1 MTTEQNIQPETAGT
15 ATREIELDITGMTCA
30 SCAAR
35 IEKKLNRIDGV
46 TASVN
51 YATERALVQAPVPI
65 TVDDLIGVVDKTGYG
80 ASEVT
85 RDAHDHMNHE
95 VAPADVLRRR
105 LMIVW
110 PLVLPVILLSMIPAL
125 QFTGWQWVA
134 LVLAT
139 PVVLWGALPFHRAA
153 WTNAKHGA
161 STMDTLVSVGTLA
174 AYLWSVW
181 AILFGDAGELGLKH
195 QFELLM
201 HPEHASSAIY
211 LEAAAGVSAF
221 LLTGR
226 YLEARAKHSS
236 AEALRSLAEL
246 GAKDVAV
253 LRDKVEQRIPL
264 SELKVG
270 DLFVVR
276 PGEKVATDGVVEMG
290 RSSIDAS
297 AMTGESVPVEVT
309 IGDDVVG
316 ATVNVNGRL
325 VVRAT
330 KVGSD
335 TALAGIARMV
345 EQAQTGKANAQRLA
359 DKVSSYFVPVVLGI
373 ALVTFFGWW
382 IIGGSLATAFTAM
395 VAVLV
400 IACPC
405 ALGLATP
412 TALLVGTGRGAS
424 LGILIRGPQ
433 ALETSRGID
442 TVVLDK
448 TGTLTTG
455 EMSVVQVHGA
465 KGVLRAAAAVE
476 AGSQHPIA
484 QAIVRAEEQP
494 PTVDDFEAVDG
505 FGVRGTVRGVPVV
518 VGQDK
523 LLVDSGM
530 PMSDELSAAV
540 DKARDGVGT
549 VVVVGWDGAA
559 RGFVKVADQPK
570 PTAAEAVSAYRAL
583 GLRPV
588 LLTGDH
594 ESVAKSVASELGIDE
609 VIAQVTPSDK
619 ASRVRQLQEQG
630 RTVAMVGDGV
640 NDAAALAQADLG
652 IAMGTGTDAAMQ
664 AADVTIMSGDPRK
677 VATAVELSRRTLRT
691 IYGNLIWAFGYNVA
705 AIPLAMTGRMSPM
718 VAGLAMA
725 FSSLFVVANSL
736 RLKSFQPSESQ
747 RPLSNSSPG

>member
-1 MTTEQNIQPETAGT
+1 MTTDQDVRKADANGDL
-15 ATREIELDITGMTCA
+15 RDVELDITGMTCS

-35 IEKKLNRIDGV
+35 IEKKLNRVDGV
-46 TASVN
+46 SASVN
-51 YATERALVQAPVPI
+51 YATEKALVRAPRPI
-65 TVDDLIGVVDKTGYG
+65 TVDDLIGVVEKTGYG
-80 ASEVT
+80 ASERT
-85 RDAHDHMNHE
+85 HDTHDHMNHE
-95 VAPADVLRRR
+95 VAPAEVLKRR

-110 PLVLPVILLSMIPAL
+110 PLVLPVILLSMVPAF

-134 LVLAT
+134 LALTT

-161 STMDTLVSVGTLA
+161 STMDTLVSLGTLA

-181 AILFGDAGELGLKH
+181 AMVFGDAGELGLKH
-195 QFELLM
+195 HFELLM

-236 AEALRSLAEL
+236 AEALRALAEL

-253 LRDKVEQRIPL
+253 LRDKTEQRIPL
-264 SELKVG
+264 SQLRVG
-270 DLFVVR
+270 DHFVVR

-290 RSSIDAS
+290 RSSIDTS
-297 AMTGESVPVEVT
+297 AMTGESVPVDVS
-309 IGDDVVG
+309 IGDDVTG
-316 ATVNVNGRL
+316 ATVNVSGRL

-330 KVGSD
+330 RVGSD

-359 DKVSSYFVPVVLGI
+359 DKVSSIFVPIVLAV
-373 ALVTFFGWW
+373 ALVTFIGWW
-382 IIGGSLATAFTAM
+382 TIGGSLATAFTAL

-455 EMSVVQVHGA
+455 EMSVVDVHGGKA
-465 KGVLRAAAAVE
+465 VRRAAAAVE

-484 QAIVRAEEQP
+484 QAIVRAEEP
-494 PTVDDFEAVDG
+494 PLPEVDDFQTVDG

-518 VGQDK
+518 VGQEK
-523 LLVDSGM
+523 LLTDSGM
-530 PMSDELSAAV
+530 SLSDELTAEV
-540 DKARDGVGT
+540 DRARDGGGT
-549 VVVVGWDGAA
+549 VVIVGWDGAA

-570 PTAAEAVSAYRAL
+570 ETAAQAVSAFKAL
-583 GLRPV
+583 ELRPV

-594 ESVAKSVASELGIDE
+594 ESVAQSVAAELGIDE
-609 VIAQVTPSDK
+609 VIAQVTPADK
-619 ASRVRQLQEQG
+619 AEQIRHLQEQG
-630 RTVAMVGDGV
+630 RKVAMVGDGV

-664 AADVTIMSGDPRK
+664 AADITIMSGDPRK
-677 VATAVELSRRTLRT
+677 VATAVELSRSTLRT
-691 IYGNLIWAFGYNVA
+691 IYGNLTWAFGYNVA
-705 AIPLAMTGRMSPM
+705 AIPLAMSGRMSPM

-725 FSSLFVVANSL
+725 FSSLFVVGNSL
-736 RLKSFQPSESQ
+736 RLKGF
-747 RPLSNSSPG
+747 RPTHGGD

>member
-1 MTTEQNIQPETAGT
+1 MTTDQDVRKADANGDL
-15 ATREIELDITGMTCA
+15 RDVELDITGMTCS

-35 IEKKLNRIDGV
+35 IEKKLNRVDGV
-46 TASVN
+46 SASVN
-51 YATERALVQAPVPI
+51 YATEKALVRAPRPI
-65 TVDDLIGVVDKTGYG
+65 TVDDLIGVVEKTGYG
-80 ASEVT
+80 ASERT
-85 RDAHDHMNHE
+85 HDAHDHMNHE
-95 VAPADVLRRR
+95 VAPAEVLKRR

-110 PLVLPVILLSMIPAL
+110 PLVLPVILLSMVPAF

-134 LVLAT
+134 LALTT

-161 STMDTLVSVGTLA
+161 STMDTLVSLGTLA

-181 AILFGDAGELGLKH
+181 AMVFGDAGELGLKH
-195 QFELLM
+195 HFELLM

-236 AEALRSLAEL
+236 AEALRALAEL

-253 LRDKVEQRIPL
+253 LRDKTEQRIPL
-264 SELKVG
+264 SQLRV
-270 DLFVVR
+270 DDHFVVR

-290 RSSIDAS
+290 RSSIDTS
-297 AMTGESVPVEVT
+297 AMTGESVPVDVS
-309 IGDDVVG
+309 IGDDVTG
-316 ATVNVNGRL
+316 ATVNVSGRL

-330 KVGSD
+330 RVGSD

-359 DKVSSYFVPVVLGI
+359 DKVSSIFVPIVLAV

-382 IIGGSLATAFTAM
+382 TIGGSLATAFTAL

-455 EMSVVQVHGA
+455 EMSVVDVHGGKA
-465 KGVLRAAAAVE
+465 VRRAAAAVE

-484 QAIVRAEEQP
+484 QAIVRAEEP
-494 PTVDDFEAVDG
+494 PLPEVDDFQTVDG

-518 VGQDK
+518 VGQEK
-523 LLVDSGM
+523 LLTDSGM
-530 PMSDELSAAV
+530 PLSDELTAAV
-540 DKARDGVGT
+540 HKARDGGGT
-549 VVVVGWDGAA
+549 VVIVGWDGAA

-570 PTAAEAVSAYRAL
+570 ETAAQAVSAFKAL
-583 GLRPV
+583 ELRPV

-594 ESVAKSVASELGIDE
+594 ESVAQSVAAELGIDE
-609 VIAQVTPSDK
+609 VIAQVTPADK
-619 ASRVRQLQEQG
+619 AEQIRHLQEQG
-630 RTVAMVGDGV
+630 RKVAMVGDGV

-664 AADVTIMSGDPRK
+664 AADITIMSGDPRK
-677 VATAVELSRRTLRT
+677 VATALELSRSTLRT
-691 IYGNLIWAFGYNVA
+691 IYGNLTWAFGYNVA
-705 AIPLAMTGRMSPM
+705 AIPLAMSGRMSPM

-725 FSSLFVVANSL
+725 FSSLFVVGNSL
-736 RLKSFQPSESQ
+736 RLKGF
-747 RPLSNSSPG
+747 RPTHGGD

>member
-1 MTTEQNIQPETAGT
+1 M
-15 ATREIELDITGMTCA
+15 RDVELDITGMTCS

-35 IEKKLNRIDGV
+35 IEKKLNRVDGV
-46 TASVN
+46 SASVN
-51 YATERALVQAPVPI
+51 YATEKALVRAPRPI
-65 TVDDLIGVVDKTGYG
+65 TVDDLIGVVEKTGYG
-80 ASEVT
+80 ASERT
-85 RDAHDHMNHE
+85 HDTHDHMNHE
-95 VAPADVLRRR
+95 VAPAEVLKRR

-110 PLVLPVILLSMIPAL
+110 PLVLPVILLSMVPAF

-134 LVLAT
+134 LALTT

-161 STMDTLVSVGTLA
+161 STMDTLVSLGTLA

-181 AILFGDAGELGLKH
+181 AMVFGDAGELGLKH
-195 QFELLM
+195 HFELLM

-236 AEALRSLAEL
+236 AEALRALAEL

-253 LRDKVEQRIPL
+253 LRDKTEQRIPL
-264 SELKVG
+264 SQLRVG
-270 DLFVVR
+270 DHFVVR

-290 RSSIDAS
+290 RSSIDTS
-297 AMTGESVPVEVT
+297 AMTGESVPVDVS
-309 IGDDVVG
+309 IGDDVTG
-316 ATVNVNGRL
+316 ATVNVSGRL

-330 KVGSD
+330 RVGSD

-359 DKVSSYFVPVVLGI
+359 DKVSSIFVPIVLAV
-373 ALVTFFGWW
+373 ALVTFIGWW
-382 IIGGSLATAFTAM
+382 TIGGSLATAFTAL

-455 EMSVVQVHGA
+455 EMSVVDVHGGKA
-465 KGVLRAAAAVE
+465 VRRAAAAVE

-484 QAIVRAEEQP
+484 QAIVRAEEP
-494 PTVDDFEAVDG
+494 PLPEVDDFQTVDG

-518 VGQDK
+518 VGQEK
-523 LLVDSGM
+523 LLTDSGM
-530 PMSDELSAAV
+530 SLSDELTAEV
-540 DKARDGVGT
+540 DRARDGGGT
-549 VVVVGWDGAA
+549 VVIVGWDGAA

-570 PTAAEAVSAYRAL
+570 ETAAQAVSAFKAL
-583 GLRPV
+583 ELRPV

-594 ESVAKSVASELGIDE
+594 ESVAQSVAAELGIDE
-609 VIAQVTPSDK
+609 VIAQVTPADK
-619 ASRVRQLQEQG
+619 AEQIRHLQEQG
-630 RTVAMVGDGV
+630 RKVAMVGDGV

-664 AADVTIMSGDPRK
+664 AADITIMSGDPRK
-677 VATAVELSRRTLRT
+677 VATAVELSRSTLRT
-691 IYGNLIWAFGYNVA
+691 IYGNLTWAFGYNVA
-705 AIPLAMTGRMSPM
+705 AIPLAMSGRMSPM

-725 FSSLFVVANSL
+725 FSSLFVVGNSL
-736 RLKSFQPSESQ
+736 RLKGF
-747 RPLSNSSPG
+747 RPTHGGD

>member
-1 MTTEQNIQPETAGT
+1 MTTDQDVRKTDANGDL
-15 ATREIELDITGMTCA
+15 RDVELDITGMTCS

-35 IEKKLNRIDGV
+35 IEKKLNRVDGV
-46 TASVN
+46 SASVN
-51 YATERALVQAPVPI
+51 YATEKALVRAPRPI
-65 TVDDLIGVVDKTGYG
+65 TVDDLIGVVEKTGYG
-80 ASEVT
+80 ASERT
-85 RDAHDHMNHE
+85 HDAHDHMNHE
-95 VAPADVLRRR
+95 VAPAEVLKRR

-110 PLVLPVILLSMIPAL
+110 PLVLPVILLSMVPAF

-134 LVLAT
+134 LALTT

-161 STMDTLVSVGTLA
+161 STMDTLVSLGTLA

-181 AILFGDAGELGLKH
+181 AMVFGDAGELGLKH
-195 QFELLM
+195 HFELLM

-236 AEALRSLAEL
+236 AEALRALAEL

-253 LRDKVEQRIPL
+253 LRDKTEQRIPL
-264 SELKVG
+264 SQLRV
-270 DLFVVR
+270 DDHFVVR

-290 RSSIDAS
+290 RSSIDTS
-297 AMTGESVPVEVT
+297 AMTGESVPVDVS
-309 IGDDVVG
+309 IGDDVTG
-316 ATVNVNGRL
+316 ATVNVSGRL

-330 KVGSD
+330 RVGSD

-359 DKVSSYFVPVVLGI
+359 DKVSSIFVPIVLAV

-382 IIGGSLATAFTAM
+382 TIGGSLATAFTAL

-455 EMSVVQVHGA
+455 EMSVVDVHGGKA
-465 KGVLRAAAAVE
+465 VRRAAAAVE

-484 QAIVRAEEQP
+484 QAIVRAEEP
-494 PTVDDFEAVDG
+494 PLPEVDDFQTVDG

-518 VGQDK
+518 VGQEK
-523 LLVDSGM
+523 LLTDSGM
-530 PMSDELSAAV
+530 PLSDELTAAV
-540 DKARDGVGT
+540 HKARDGGGT
-549 VVVVGWDGAA
+549 VVIVGWDGAA

-570 PTAAEAVSAYRAL
+570 ETAAQAVSAFKAL
-583 GLRPV
+583 ELRPV

-594 ESVAKSVASELGIDE
+594 ESVAQSVAAELGIDE
-609 VIAQVTPSDK
+609 VIAQVTPADK
-619 ASRVRQLQEQG
+619 AEQIRHLQEQG
-630 RTVAMVGDGV
+630 RKVAMVGDGV

-664 AADVTIMSGDPRK
+664 AADITIMSGDPRK
-677 VATAVELSRRTLRT
+677 VATAVELSRSTLRT
-691 IYGNLIWAFGYNVA
+691 IYGNLTWAFGYNVA
-705 AIPLAMTGRMSPM
+705 AIPLAMSGRMSPM

-725 FSSLFVVANSL
+725 FSSLFVVGNSL
-736 RLKSFQPSESQ
+736 RLKGF
-747 RPLSNSSPG
+747 RPTHGGD

>member
-1 MTTEQNIQPETAGT
+1 MTTDQDVRKADANGDL
-15 ATREIELDITGMTCA
+15 RDVELDITGMTCS

-35 IEKKLNRIDGV
+35 IEKKLNRVDGV
-46 TASVN
+46 SASVN
-51 YATERALVQAPVPI
+51 YATEKALVRAPRPI
-65 TVDDLIGVVDKTGYG
+65 TVDDLIGVVEKTGYG
-80 ASEVT
+80 ASERT
-85 RDAHDHMNHE
+85 NDAHDQMNHE
-95 VAPADVLRRR
+95 VAPAEVLKRR

-110 PLVLPVILLSMIPAL
+110 PLVLPVILLSMVPAF

-134 LVLAT
+134 LALTT

-161 STMDTLVSVGTLA
+161 STMDTLVSLGTLA

-181 AILFGDAGELGLKH
+181 AMVFGDAGELGLKH
-195 QFELLM
+195 HFELLM

-236 AEALRSLAEL
+236 AEALRALAEL

-253 LRDKVEQRIPL
+253 LRDKTEQRIPL
-264 SELKVG
+264 SQLRV
-270 DLFVVR
+270 DDHFVVR

-290 RSSIDAS
+290 RSSIDTS
-297 AMTGESVPVEVT
+297 AMTGESVPVDVS
-309 IGDDVVG
+309 IGDDVTG
-316 ATVNVNGRL
+316 ATVNVSGRL

-330 KVGSD
+330 RVGSD

-359 DKVSSYFVPVVLGI
+359 DKVSSIFVPIVLAV
-373 ALVTFFGWW
+373 ALVTFIGWW
-382 IIGGSLATAFTAM
+382 TIGGSLATAFTAL

-455 EMSVVQVHGA
+455 EMSVVDVHGGKA
-465 KGVLRAAAAVE
+465 VRRAAAAVE

-484 QAIVRAEEQP
+484 QAIVRAEEP
-494 PTVDDFEAVDG
+494 PLPEVDDFQTVDG

-518 VGQDK
+518 VGQEK
-523 LLVDSGM
+523 LLTDSGM
-530 PMSDELSAAV
+530 PLSDELTAAV
-540 DKARDGVGT
+540 HKARDGGGT
-549 VVVVGWDGAA
+549 VVIVGWDGAA

-570 PTAAEAVSAYRAL
+570 QTAPQAVSAFKAL
-583 GLRPV
+583 ELRPV

-594 ESVAKSVASELGIDE
+594 ESVAQSVAAELGIDE
-609 VIAQVTPSDK
+609 VIAQVTPADK
-619 ASRVRQLQEQG
+619 AEQIRHLQGQG
-630 RTVAMVGDGV
+630 RKVAMVGDGV

-664 AADVTIMSGDPRK
+664 AADITIMSGDPRK
-677 VATAVELSRRTLRT
+677 VATAVELSRSTLRT
-691 IYGNLIWAFGYNVA
+691 IYGNLTWAFGYNVA
-705 AIPLAMTGRMSPM
+705 AIPLAMSGRMSPM

-725 FSSLFVVANSL
+725 FSSLFVVGNSL
-736 RLKSFQPSESQ
+736 RLKGF
-747 RPLSNSSPG
+747 RPTHGGD

>member
-1 MTTEQNIQPETAGT
+1 MTTDQDV
-15 ATREIELDITGMTCA
+15 RDVELDITGMTCA

-35 IEKKLNRIDGV
+35 IEKKLNRVDGV
-46 TASVN
+46 QASVN
-51 YATERALVQAPVPI
+51 YATEKALVRAPRPI
-65 TVDDLIGVVDKTGYG
+65 TVDDLIGVVEKTGYG
-80 ASEVT
+80 ATEVSA
-85 RDAHDHMNHE
+85 DDHMDHE
-95 VAPADVLRRR
+95 VAPADVLRQR

-110 PLVLPVILLSMIPAL
+110 PLTLPVMLMSMVPAL

-134 LVLAT
+134 LALTT

-153 WTNAKHGA
+153 WTNARHGA
-161 STMDTLVSVGTLA
+161 STMDTLVSIGTLA

-181 AILFGDAGELGLKH
+181 AMLFGDAGELGMKH
-195 QFELLM
+195 HFELLM

-226 YLEARAKHSS
+226 YLEARAKRSS
-236 AEALRSLAEL
+236 TEALRSLAEL

-253 LRDKVEQRIPL
+253 LRDQREQRIPL
-264 SELKVG
+264 EQLRVG

-276 PGEKVATDGVVEMG
+276 PGEKIATDGVVEIG
-290 RSSIDAS
+290 RSSIDSS
-297 AMTGESVPVEVT
+297 AMTGESVPVDVGVGGEVT
-309 IGDDVVG
+309 G
-316 ATVNVNGRL
+316 ATLNLTGRL

-330 KVGSD
+330 KVGAD

-359 DKVSSYFVPVVLGI
+359 DKVAGIFVPVVLGI
-373 ALVTFFGWW
+373 AALTFLGWW
-382 IIGGSLATAFTAM
+382 VIGGSLATAFTAL

-455 EMSVVQVHGA
+455 EMKVVQVHGGKA
-465 KGVLRAAAAVE
+465 VLRAAATVE

-484 QAIVRAEEQP
+484 QAIVRAEGGEVP
-494 PTVDDFEAVDG
+494 SVDDFETVDG

-518 VGQDK
+518 VGQEK
-523 LLVDSGM
+523 LLVEDGM
-530 PMSDELSAAV
+530 PLAAELASAVAR
-540 DKARDGVGT
+540 ARDGDGT
-549 VVVVGWDGAA
+549 VVLVGWDGAA
-559 RGFVKVADQPK
+559 RGFVKVADEVK
-570 PTAAEAVSAYRAL
+570 PTAAQAVAEYRAL
-583 GLRPV
+583 GLQPV

-594 ESVAKSVASELGIDE
+594 ASVADAVAHRLGIEE
-609 VIAQVTPSDK
+609 VIAQVTPADK
-619 ASRVRQLQEQG
+619 AAQVVRLQDEGRV
-630 RTVAMVGDGV
+630 VAMVGDGV

-664 AADVTIMSGDPRK
+664 AADITIMSGDPRK
-677 VATAVELSRRTLRT
+677 VATAVELSRSTLRT

-725 FSSLFVVANSL
+725 CSSLFVVGNSL
-736 RLKSFQPSESQ
+736 RLKGFQPSGREEQ
-747 RPLSNSSPG
+747 ASS

>member
-1 MTTEQNIQPETAGT
+1 MTTDQDVRKADANGDL
-15 ATREIELDITGMTCA
+15 RDVELDITGMTCS

-35 IEKKLNRIDGV
+35 IEKKLNRVDGV
-46 TASVN
+46 SASVN
-51 YATERALVQAPVPI
+51 YATEKALVRAPRPI
-65 TVDDLIGVVDKTGYG
+65 TVDDLIGVVEKTGYG
-80 ASEVT
+80 ASERT
-85 RDAHDHMNHE
+85 HDAHDHMNHE
-95 VAPADVLRRR
+95 VAPAEVLKRR

-110 PLVLPVILLSMIPAL
+110 PLVLPVILLSMVPAF

-134 LVLAT
+134 LALTT

-161 STMDTLVSVGTLA
+161 STMDTLVSLGTLA

-181 AILFGDAGELGLKH
+181 AMVFGDAGELGLKH
-195 QFELLM
+195 HFELLM

-236 AEALRSLAEL
+236 AEALRALAKL

-253 LRDKVEQRIPL
+253 LRDRTEQRIPL
-264 SELKVG
+264 SQLRVG
-270 DLFVVR
+270 DHFVVR

-290 RSSIDAS
+290 RSSIDTS
-297 AMTGESVPVEVT
+297 AMTGESVPVDVS
-309 IGDDVVG
+309 IGDDVTG
-316 ATVNVNGRL
+316 ATVNVSGRL

-330 KVGSD
+330 RVGSD

-359 DKVSSYFVPVVLGI
+359 DKVSSIFVPIVLAV
-373 ALVTFFGWW
+373 ALVTFIGWW
-382 IIGGSLATAFTAM
+382 TIGGSLATAFTAL

-455 EMSVVQVHGA
+455 EMSVVDVHGGRA
-465 KGVLRAAAAVE
+465 VLRAAAAVE

-484 QAIVRAEEQP
+484 QAIVRAQEP
-494 PTVDDFEAVDG
+494 PLPEVDDFETVDG

-518 VGQDK
+518 VGQEK
-523 LLVDSGM
+523 LLIDSGM
-530 PMSDELSAAV
+530 PLSDELTAAV
-540 DKARDGVGT
+540 HKARDGGGT
-549 VVVVGWDGAA
+549 VVVVGWEGAA

-570 PTAAEAVSAYRAL
+570 ETAAQAVSAFKAL
-583 GLRPV
+583 ELSPV

-594 ESVAKSVASELGIDE
+594 ESVAQSVAAELGIDE
-609 VIAQVTPSDK
+609 VIAQVTPADK
-619 ASRVRQLQEQG
+619 AEQIRHLQEQG
-630 RTVAMVGDGV
+630 RKVAMVGDGV

-664 AADVTIMSGDPRK
+664 AADITIMSGDPRK
-677 VATAVELSRRTLRT
+677 VATAVELSRSTLRT
-691 IYGNLIWAFGYNVA
+691 IYGNLTWAFGYNVA
-705 AIPLAMTGRMSPM
+705 AIPLAMSGRMSPM

-725 FSSLFVVANSL
+725 FSSLFVVGNSL
-736 RLKSFQPSESQ
+736 RLKGF
-747 RPLSNSSPG
+747 RPTHDGD

>member
-1 MTTEQNIQPETAGT
+1 MTTDQDVRKADANGDL
-15 ATREIELDITGMTCA
+15 RDVELDITGMTCS

-35 IEKKLNRIDGV
+35 IEKKLNRVDGV
-46 TASVN
+46 SASVN
-51 YATERALVQAPVPI
+51 YATEKALVRAPRPI
-65 TVDDLIGVVDKTGYG
+65 TVDDLIGVVKKTGYG
-80 ASEVT
+80 ASERT
-85 RDAHDHMNHE
+85 HDTQDHMNHE
-95 VAPADVLRRR
+95 VAPAEVLKRR

-110 PLVLPVILLSMIPAL
+110 PLVLPVILLSMVPAF

-134 LVLAT
+134 LALTT

-161 STMDTLVSVGTLA
+161 STMDTLVSLGTLA

-181 AILFGDAGELGLKH
+181 AMVFGDAGELGLKH
-195 QFELLM
+195 HFELLM

-236 AEALRSLAEL
+236 AEALRALAEL

-253 LRDKVEQRIPL
+253 LHDKTEQRIPL
-264 SELKVG
+264 SQLRV
-270 DLFVVR
+270 DDHFVVR

-290 RSSIDAS
+290 RSSIDTS
-297 AMTGESVPVEVT
+297 AMTGESVPVDVS
-309 IGDDVVG
+309 IGDDVTG
-316 ATVNVNGRL
+316 ATVNVSGRL

-330 KVGSD
+330 RVGSD

-359 DKVSSYFVPVVLGI
+359 DKVSSIFVPIVLAV
-373 ALVTFFGWW
+373 ALVTFIGWW
-382 IIGGSLATAFTAM
+382 TIGGSLATAFTAL

-455 EMSVVQVHGA
+455 EMSVVDVHGGRA
-465 KGVLRAAAAVE
+465 VLRAAAAVE

-484 QAIVRAEEQP
+484 QAIVRAQEP
-494 PTVDDFEAVDG
+494 PMPEVDDFETVDG

-518 VGQDK
+518 VGQEK
-523 LLVDSGM
+523 LLTDSGM
-530 PMSDELSAAV
+530 PLSDELVAEV
-540 DKARDGVGT
+540 DRARDGGGT
-549 VVVVGWDGAA
+549 VVVVGWEGAA

-570 PTAAEAVSAYRAL
+570 ETAAQAVSAFKAL
-583 GLRPV
+583 ELRPV

-594 ESVAKSVASELGIDE
+594 ESVAQSVAAELGIDE
-609 VIAQVTPSDK
+609 VIAQVTPADK
-619 ASRVRQLQEQG
+619 AEQIRHLQEQG
-630 RTVAMVGDGV
+630 RKVAMVGDGV

-664 AADVTIMSGDPRK
+664 AADITIMSGDPRK
-677 VATAVELSRRTLRT
+677 VATAVELSRSTLRT
-691 IYGNLIWAFGYNVA
+691 IYGNLTWAFGYNVA
-705 AIPLAMTGRMSPM
+705 AIPLAMSGRMSPM

-725 FSSLFVVANSL
+725 FSSLFVVGNSL
-736 RLKSFQPSESQ
+736 RLKGF
-747 RPLSNSSPG
+747 RPTHGGD

>member
-1 MTTEQNIQPETAGT
+1 MTTDQDVRKADANGDL
-15 ATREIELDITGMTCA
+15 RDVELDITGMTCS

-35 IEKKLNRIDGV
+35 IEKKLNRVDGV
-46 TASVN
+46 SASVN
-51 YATERALVQAPVPI
+51 YATEKALVRAPRPI
-65 TVDDLIGVVDKTGYG
+65 TVDDLIGVVEKTGYG
-80 ASEVT
+80 ASERT
-85 RDAHDHMNHE
+85 HDAHDHMNHE
-95 VAPADVLRRR
+95 VAPAEVLKRR

-110 PLVLPVILLSMIPAL
+110 PLVLPVILLSMVPAF

-134 LVLAT
+134 LALTT

-161 STMDTLVSVGTLA
+161 STMDTLVSLGTLA

-181 AILFGDAGELGLKH
+181 AMVFGDAGELGLKH
-195 QFELLM
+195 HFELLM

-236 AEALRSLAEL
+236 AEALRALAEL

-253 LRDKVEQRIPL
+253 LRDKTEQRIPL
-264 SELKVG
+264 AQLRV
-270 DLFVVR
+270 DDHFVVR

-290 RSSIDAS
+290 RSSIDTS
-297 AMTGESVPVEVT
+297 AMTGESVPVDVS
-309 IGDDVVG
+309 IGDDVTG
-316 ATVNVNGRL
+316 ATVNVSGRL

-330 KVGSD
+330 RVGSD

-359 DKVSSYFVPVVLGI
+359 DKVSSIFVPIVLAV

-382 IIGGSLATAFTAM
+382 TIGGSLATAFTAL

-455 EMSVVQVHGA
+455 EMSVVDVHGGKA
-465 KGVLRAAAAVE
+465 VRRAAAAVE

-484 QAIVRAEEQP
+484 QAIVRAQEP
-494 PTVDDFEAVDG
+494 PLPEVDDFETVDG

-518 VGQDK
+518 VGQEK
-523 LLVDSGM
+523 LLTDSGM
-530 PMSDELSAAV
+530 PLSDELTAAV
-540 DKARDGVGT
+540 HKARDGGGT
-549 VVVVGWDGAA
+549 VVIVGWDGAA

-570 PTAAEAVSAYRAL
+570 ETAAQAVSAFKAL
-583 GLRPV
+583 ELRPV

-594 ESVAKSVASELGIDE
+594 ESVAQSVAAELGIDE
-609 VIAQVTPSDK
+609 VIAQVTPADK
-619 ASRVRQLQEQG
+619 AEQIRHLQEQG
-630 RTVAMVGDGV
+630 RKVAMVGDGV

-664 AADVTIMSGDPRK
+664 AADITIMSGDPRK
-677 VATAVELSRRTLRT
+677 VATAVELSRSTLRT
-691 IYGNLIWAFGYNVA
+691 IYGNLTWAFGYNVA
-705 AIPLAMTGRMSPM
+705 AIPLAMSGRMSPM

-725 FSSLFVVANSL
+725 FSSLFVVGNSL
-736 RLKSFQPSESQ
+736 RLKGF
-747 RPLSNSSPG
+747 RPNHGGD

>member
-1 MTTEQNIQPETAGT
+1 MTTDQDVRKADANGDL
-15 ATREIELDITGMTCA
+15 RDVELDITGMTCS

-35 IEKKLNRIDGV
+35 IEKKLNRVDGV
-46 TASVN
+46 SASVN
-51 YATERALVQAPVPI
+51 YATEKALVRAPRPI
-65 TVDDLIGVVDKTGYG
+65 TVDDLIGVVEKTGYG
-80 ASEVT
+80 ASERT
-85 RDAHDHMNHE
+85 HDAHDHMNHE
-95 VAPADVLRRR
+95 VAPAEVLKRR

-110 PLVLPVILLSMIPAL
+110 PLVLPVILLSMVPAF

-134 LVLAT
+134 LALTT

-161 STMDTLVSVGTLA
+161 STMDTLVSLGTLA

-181 AILFGDAGELGLKH
+181 AMVFGDAGELGLKH
-195 QFELLM
+195 HFELLM

-236 AEALRSLAEL
+236 AEALRALAEL

-253 LRDKVEQRIPL
+253 LRDKTEQRIPL
-264 SELKVG
+264 SQLRV
-270 DLFVVR
+270 DDHFVVR

-290 RSSIDAS
+290 RSSIDTS
-297 AMTGESVPVEVT
+297 AMTGESVPVDVS
-309 IGDDVVG
+309 IGDDVTG
-316 ATVNVNGRL
+316 ATVNVSGRL

-330 KVGSD
+330 RVGSD

-359 DKVSSYFVPVVLGI
+359 DKVSSIFVPIVLAV
-373 ALVTFFGWW
+373 ALVTFIGWW
-382 IIGGSLATAFTAM
+382 TIGGSLATAFTAL

-455 EMSVVQVHGA
+455 EMAVVDVRGGRA
-465 KGVLRAAAAVE
+465 VLRAAAAVE

-484 QAIVRAEEQP
+484 QAIVRAQEP
-494 PTVDDFEAVDG
+494 PMPEVDDFETVDG

-518 VGQDK
+518 VGQEK
-523 LLVDSGM
+523 LLTDSGM
-530 PMSDELSAAV
+530 PLSDELVAEV
-540 DKARDGVGT
+540 DRARDGGGT
-549 VVVVGWDGAA
+549 VVVVGWEGAA
-559 RGFVKVADQPK
+559 RGLVKVADQPK
-570 PTAAEAVSAYRAL
+570 ETAAQAVSAFKAL
-583 GLRPV
+583 ELRPV

-594 ESVAKSVASELGIDE
+594 ESVAQSVAAELGIDE
-609 VIAQVTPSDK
+609 VIAQVTPADK
-619 ASRVRQLQEQG
+619 AEQIRHLQEQG
-630 RTVAMVGDGV
+630 RKVAMVGDGV

-664 AADVTIMSGDPRK
+664 AADITIMSGDPRK
-677 VATAVELSRRTLRT
+677 VATAVELSRSTLRT
-691 IYGNLIWAFGYNVA
+691 IYGNLTWAFGYNVA
-705 AIPLAMTGRMSPM
+705 AIPLAMSGRMSPM

-725 FSSLFVVANSL
+725 FSSLFVVGNSL
-736 RLKSFQPSESQ
+736 RLKGF
-747 RPLSNSSPG
+747 RPTHGGD